1 MQYIKTIVLSLTF
14 CLAIAT
20 NAQNYVDLARF
31 HYATTPQNEFDSI
44 SGSTNIE
51 EFGAD
56 ITLPI
61 KLNDDNAILT
71 GFYLEQI
78 KTKLHPLAT
87 FTSISTINLKVG
99 FNRNHSEKW
108 NGTYMFLPKISSD
121 FKNLTGKDF
130 QLGGLIL
137 IKYKKSEIF
146 KYHLGVYINNDLHG
160 PLISPLLGFYY
171 KSSNNKFE
179 ANFTLPIWA
188 DVNYKLAD
196 WLNIGTNFTAITRTY
211 NLGNDNAYL
220 MKKTNE
226 LFAYLQFN
234 IKKSFILQTKT
245 GYSLGR
251 SYEAYRNDDKVN
263 LDIYG
268 ITAGDNRTLLNPV
281 FKDGIVF
288 KVRLIYRFHLGK

>member
-1 MQYIKTIVLSLTF
+1 MKHLKVLLLGLSFCSLPS
-14 CLAIAT
+14 I

-31 HYATTPQNEFDSI
+31 HYTITPENSFDSI
-44 SGSTNIE
+44 PGSTNIE

-56 ITLPI
+56 VTLPI

-78 KTKLHPLAT
+78 KTKLYPIANYT
-87 FTSISTINLKVG
+87 TISTANLKIG

-108 NGTYMFLPKISSD
+108 NGTYMLLPKISSD
-121 FKNLTGKDF
+121 FKNLSGKDF
-130 QLGGLIL
+130 QLGGLL
-137 IKYKKSEIF
+137 LMKYKKSETF
-146 KYHLGVYINNDLHG
+146 KYHIGVYANNDLHG
-160 PLISPLLGFYY
+160 PLITPLLGFYY
-171 KSSNNKFE
+171 KSPNDKLE

-188 DVNYKLAD
+188 DVNYKLAG

-211 NLGNDNAYL
+211 HLGNNNSYL

-226 LFAYLQFN
+226 IFGYLQFT
-234 IKKSFILQTKT
+234 IKKSILIQTKT

-251 SYEAYRNDDKVN
+251 SYEAYINDDNVD

-268 ITAGDNRTLLNPV
+268 ITAGDDRTLLNPT
-281 FKDGIVF
+281 FSDGLVF
-288 KVRLIYRFHLGK
+288 KVRLIYRFHL